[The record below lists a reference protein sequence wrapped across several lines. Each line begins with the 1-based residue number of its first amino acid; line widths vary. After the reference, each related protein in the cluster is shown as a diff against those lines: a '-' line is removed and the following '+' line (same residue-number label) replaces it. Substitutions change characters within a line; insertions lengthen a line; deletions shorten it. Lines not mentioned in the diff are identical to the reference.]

1 MIRLDRLQRWQFPSA
16 PGRAR
21 ALACFDPSRSSL
33 LFGPAAKAFL
43 DQPVAQLPEG
53 SGRGVALC
61 LLRGQAAAAVV
72 EVHPAQALQLRR
84 RGAVHGR
91 GSSLLHGF
99 GERSSQGKQQG
110 VHPPVTMN
118 GGINHISR
126 MD

>member
-1 MIRLDRLQRWQFPSA
+1 MIRLDRFQCWQFSSVHT
-16 PGRAR
+16 
-21 ALACFDPSRSSL
+21 LVCFDPSRSSL
-33 LFGPAAKAFL
+33 LFGLPANSFL
-43 DQPVAQLPEG
+43 DQPLAQLPEG
-53 SGRGVALC
+53 GGRGIALC

-84 RGAVHGR
+84 RGTVHSR

-99 GERSSQGKQQG
+99 GERSSQGKEQS